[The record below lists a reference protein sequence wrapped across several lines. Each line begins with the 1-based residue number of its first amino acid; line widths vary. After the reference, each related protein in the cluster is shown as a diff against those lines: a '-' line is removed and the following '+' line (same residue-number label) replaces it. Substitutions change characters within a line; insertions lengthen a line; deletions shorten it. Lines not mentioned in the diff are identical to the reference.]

1 VNNKRTRDFEYAPA
15 ILLPQFGRK
24 SIQWLSFEARSVS
37 RLVRKTRPAIWPH
50 SDTILLTTCPHL
62 SCGFIRR
69 QSTTD
74 WMRTSV
80 HLTRIARGSIASVFL
95 VILSVSGAF
104 SSLPE

>member
-1 VNNKRTRDFEYAPA
+1 MGWDRSGDQGLNFSDFNT
-15 ILLPQFGRK
+15 L
-24 SIQWLSFEARSVS
+24 
-37 RLVRKTRPAIWPH
+37 
-50 SDTILLTTCPHL
+50 
-62 SCGFIRR
+62 GFIRR